1 MNGPSAMESIGAGA
15 SEAVGGIWARAGLG
29 FTGFGHYY
37 PRTLV
42 HNSDLADSIGGSA
55 VDQAVIGSVEVR
67 SRHVAADDETI
78 DFMAARA
85 AAAALERAGRV
96 PGEVD
101 LLVLGNWTERQLVP
115 ELAPQVAVRLGAKR
129 ALAFDVCGACTGFV
143 HGVQT
148 AAALLAANPSWRVAV
163 VVCSEYFS
171 RRVRPGSK
179 GTLVVGDAAGAA
191 VLEKRGPGA
200 GRGLIDSLLHS
211 AGESAEAVTVR
222 PPLGWIKSKPEL
234 VELGIASNTA
244 VAGQLLERNNLKIDQ
259 IDWFVPHPGTGPIHA
274 AVRERLG
281 IDPERFVTTFETRAN
296 TGCASIPATVS
307 EHLEKGLFRHGDLC
321 LTPAVGSGWFYGGLL
336 FEL

>member
-1 MNGPSAMESIGAGA
+1 MKDIGSADAAAG
-15 SEAVGGIWARAGLG
+15 GGIWAGAGLG

-37 PRTLV
+37 PRDLV
-42 HNSDLADSIGGSA
+42 YNARLARDAEGGA

-67 SRHVAADDETI
+67 SRHVAAEDETI

-85 AAAALERAGRV
+85 AAAALDRAGRA
-96 PGEVD
+96 PAEVD
-101 LLVLGNWTERQLVP
+101 LLVLGNWSERQLVP
-115 ELAPQVAVRLGAKR
+115 ELAPQVALRLGASR

-148 AAALLAANPSWRVAV
+148 AAALLAAHPSWRVAV
-163 VVCSEYFS
+163 VACSEYFS

-191 VLEKRGPGA
+191 VLEKREPDA
-200 GRGLIDSLLHS
+200 GRGLIDSLLCS

-234 VELGIASNTA
+234 VELGVASTTA
-244 VAGQLLERNNLKIDQ
+244 VASRLLERNDLKIDQ
-259 IDWFVPHPGTGPIHA
+259 IDWFVPHPGTSPIHA
-274 AVRERLG
+274 AVRERLA
-281 IDPERFVTTFETRAN
+281 IAPERFITTFETRAN
-296 TGCASIPATVS
+296 TGSASIPTAVS
-307 EHLEKGLFRHGDLC
+307 EYLEKGVFHRGDLC